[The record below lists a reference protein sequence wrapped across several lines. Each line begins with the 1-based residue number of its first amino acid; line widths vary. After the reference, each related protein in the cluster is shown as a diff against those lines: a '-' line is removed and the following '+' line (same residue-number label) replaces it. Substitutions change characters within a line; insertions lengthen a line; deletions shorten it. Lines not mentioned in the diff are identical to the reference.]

1 MDKTNNIS
9 RRLKAL
15 RQEKN
20 LSAEDVCLAIDMP
33 SDELRGIETGTTTPS
48 WEQIRALAKLY
59 DFSDEYLICQL
70 ISDEAIK
77 LDLDYLDMA
86 CVAADPAPQY
96 GQLSLFNDEDAS
108 LFKPFGLESR
118 RYIGNKTKLTDWIMY
133 VIRSEAPDAQSFC
146 DIFAGTGSVANQAL
160 NKYGKVIINDFL
172 ISNNTIYKGFFGK
185 GEWDKAKLLKM
196 LDGYNAIDPDSLG
209 DNWFST
215 NYGDKYFAMKV
226 AKKIGFIRQDIEDK
240 KAELTEKEYCILL
253 ASLIYSIDRLANTVG
268 HFDAYIK
275 KKINYQPLKM
285 RLIQAKS
292 CPNVEIHKEDANR
305 LAKTVSADVVYM
317 DPPYNSRQYC
327 RFYHVYETLVKWDE
341 PELFGTAL
349 KPAPENMSA
358 YCTSKAYRYFEDMVL
373 SLDAKYLVVSYNNT
387 YNSKSNSS
395 ENKIRLSQIKHL
407 LDSCGTTT
415 VYEHKH
421 HAFNAG
427 KTEFDDHKEFLFV
440 TKVDNEKRSKSF
452 PTLLRGR

>member
-1 MDKTNNIS
+1 M
-9 RRLKAL
+9 
-15 RQEKN
+15 
-20 LSAEDVCLAIDMP
+20 AE
-33 SDELRGIETGTTTPS
+33 
-48 WEQIRALAKLY
+48 
-59 DFSDEYLICQL
+59 
-70 ISDEAIK
+70 
-77 LDLDYLDMA
+77 
-86 CVAADPAPQY
+86 APTQY
-96 GQLSLFNDEDAS
+96 GQLSLFGYEDSS
-108 LFKPFGLESR
+108 LYKPFGLESR

-133 VIRSEAPDAQSFC
+133 VIHTEAPDAKTFC

-160 NKYGKVIINDFL
+160 NTYSKVIINDFL

-185 GEWDKAKLLKM
+185 GEWNKQKLFDI
-196 LDGYNAIDPDSLG
+196 LDYYNSIDPDSIS

-226 AKKIGFIRQDIEDK
+226 AKLIGFIRQDI
-240 KAELTEKEYCILL
+240 EKEYCILL

-275 KKINYQPLKM
+275 RKINYQPLKM

-292 CPNVEIHKEDANR
+292 CSNIEIHKEDANQ
-305 LAKTVSADVVYM
+305 LARTVSADVVYM

-327 RFYHVYETLVKWDE
+327 RFYHVYETLIKWDE
-341 PELFGTAL
+341 PVLFGVAL

-358 YCTSKAYRYFEDMVL
+358 YCTSKAYSYFEDMVM

-395 ENKIRLSQIKHL
+395 ENKIRLSQIKYL
-407 LDSCGTTT
+407 LDCCGTTT

-421 HAFNAG
+421 QAFNAG
-427 KTEFDDHKEFLFV
+427 KTEFEDHKEFLFV

-452 PTLLRGR
+452 SSLLRWR

>member
-1 MDKTNNIS
+1 MKKSNIS
-9 RRLKAL
+9 LKLIELRKAKKLSLKSVSKETGISVDVLKA
-15 RQEKN
+15 
-20 LSAEDVCLAIDMP
+20 
-33 SDELRGIETGTTTPS
+33 IEASKVTPS
-48 WEQIRALAKLY
+48 WEQVRELATIY
-59 DFSDEYLICQL
+59 GFSDEYLICLQ
-70 ISDEAIK
+70 ISDEAVKI
-77 LDLDYLDMA
+77 DMNNIDTPYL
-86 CVAADPAPQY
+86 VAESSPQY
-96 GQLSLFNDEDAS
+96 GQLSLFDYEESS
-108 LFKPFGLESR
+108 LYKPFGLESR

-133 VIRSEAPDAQSFC
+133 VIHTEVPDAKTFC

-160 NKYGKVIINDFL
+160 NTYSKVIINDFL
-172 ISNNTIYKGFFGK
+172 ISNNIIYKGFFGK
-185 GEWDKAKLLKM
+185 GEWDKQKLFDI
-196 LDGYNAIDPDSLG
+196 LDYYNSIDPDSIS

-226 AKKIGFIRQDIEDK
+226 AKLIGFIRQDIENK
-240 KAELTEKEYCILL
+240 KSELTEKEYCVLL

-292 CPNVEIHKEDANR
+292 CSNIEIHKEDANQ
-305 LAKTVSADVVYM
+305 LARTVSADVVYM

-341 PELFGTAL
+341 PELFGVAL

-358 YCTSKAYRYFEDMVL
+358 YCTSKAYSYFEDMVM

-395 ENKIRLSQIKHL
+395 ANKIRLSQIKYL

-421 HAFNAG
+421 QAFNAG
-427 KTEFDDHKEFLFV
+427 KTEFEDHKEFLFV

-452 PTLLRGR
+452 SSLLRWR